1 MTLCSKEA
9 GNLETMTVELCVYPD
24 WPVLKRGGHISS
36 TLFNQQKA
44 QPGEGTYADLG
55 DFHQKA
61 PAPAIQEP
69 LKMPPTYEKTE
80 YAEISQF
87 LRAPVT
93 TDEEAKDES
102 SQDDRSNLNQEESS
116 PQEYNVDNSDVRS
129 QEILLEI

>member
-1 MTLCSKEA
+1 MRLPKLASSK
-9 GNLETMTVELCVYPD
+9 
-24 WPVLKRGGHISS
+24 KRGHISS

-44 QPGEGTYADLG
+44 QPGEGTYADLR
-55 DFHQKA
+55 DFHQKT
-61 PAPAIQEP
+61 PAPATQEP

-93 TDEEAKDES
+93 TDEETKGES
-102 SQDDRSNLNQEESS
+102 RQDDRSSVNQEESS
-116 PQEYNVDNSDVRS
+116 PDENNTDRSTIKLEELSLHENNTDNSDERG